1 MTARSAWRATPAST
15 KRGTKPGTKQHQV
28 SNHGGDGCVVARS
41 PRRVRSTAQL
51 GRGIGERII
60 KKRIGPLCSL
70 TDLLNTTT
78 TQLIQVGK
86 PKLLFIN
93 HRQNEGQIPNT
104 HFPPYYII
112 MFAEEKLSGCRGE
125 VWQCQVPGPLGHI
138 NISSAPGINIV
149 IVTLH
154 A

>member
-1 MTARSAWRATPAST
+1 MLDGATPAST

-28 SNHGGDGCVVARS
+28 SNHGGDGCVVAQVTQAG
-41 PRRVRSTAQL
+41 PQHGTTQL

-60 KKRIGPLCSL
+60 NKRIGPLCSL
-70 TDLLNTTT
+70 TDLLTTN

-104 HFPPYYII
+104 HFPPYYTII
-112 MFAEEKLSGCRGE
+112 FAEEKLSGCRGE

-138 NISSAPGINIV
+138 NII
-149 IVTLH
+149 
-154 A
+154 